1 MLPFDIV
8 LWVRYSTQLSR
19 VPGAWGRSGGST
31 YVRREGFG
39 RIAYC
44 FYRGWTRDSI
54 YEATAMGIGYGEDA
68 TCEVVDVVSRWA
80 PKSSQQLP
88 PQSYLKV
95 VRGMHYREI

>member
-19 VPGAWGRSGGST
+19 VPGAWERRGGST
-31 YVRREGFG
+31 YVECKGSG

-44 FYRGWTRDSI
+44 IYWRWTRDVR

-68 TCEVVDVVSRWA
+68 TCEVVDVVLRWA
-80 PKSSQQLP
+80 PKLSQQLP

-95 VRGMHYREI
+95 VRDTHHREI